1 MEEGGSLARSDSM
14 ATSSA
19 FWDTLLRPHH
29 ERLRRE
35 EEVPPFCPL
44 PTHPP
49 ATITS
54 ATITW
59 SCRHSPTGSC
69 RICPP
74 VVRAS
79 MYISFAACV
88 IWQ

>member
-44 PTHPP
+44 PPTHPQP
-49 ATITS
+49 
-54 ATITW
+54 
-59 SCRHSPTGSC
+59 SP
-69 RICPP
+69 PP
-74 VVRAS
+74 P
-79 MYISFAACV
+79 
-88 IWQ
+88 